1 MQRFLPDLEALTK
14 EAKTFAGTLA
24 PKTRGATLITLSGE
38 LGAGKTS
45 FVQGVAASLGVVG
58 SVTSPTFVLEKV
70 YELRGQPFSKLIH
83 IDAYRLVSGD
93 ELRALGFDELMGE
106 AGNLVL
112 LEWPEKVSDLLPAPA
127 HRITLTVPETGGRSI
142 TYA

>member
-14 EAKTFAGTLA
+14 EAKIFTGTLA
-24 PKTRGATLITLSGE
+24 PKARGATLITLSGE

-93 ELRALGFDELMGE
+93 ELRALGFDELMGD